1 MTIIITLI
9 VEIIVTQRKVMKTE
23 IEVSE
28 EDIGIEDFKVIIE
41 EGEGEE
47 AEEEIEVIEEEEGE
61 GEGGEGE
68 EEEEEVFIEQME
80 KILEEKEA

>member
-9 VEIIVTQRKVMKTE
+9 VEIIVAQRKVMKTE

-28 EDIGIEDFKVIIE
+28 EDIGIEDFEVIIE

-61 GEGGEGE
+61 GEGGE
-68 EEEEEVFIEQME
+68 EVFIEQME

>member
-47 AEEEIEVIEEEEGE
+47 AKEEIEVLEEEEGE
-61 GEGGEGE
+61 GEGGE
-68 EEEEEVFIEQME
+68 EEEVFIEQIE

>member
-1 MTIIITLI
+1 
-9 VEIIVTQRKVMKTE
+9 MKTE
-23 IEVSE
+23 IEVSD

-61 GEGGEGE
+61 GEGEEG
-68 EEEEEVFIEQME
+68 EEEEVFIEQME
-80 KILEEKEA
+80 KISEEKEA